1 MRDDF
6 KRYKKECFVKRKIMT
21 MMTGAFVKII
31 FVIGILSIGFY
42 IGGYY
47 VVNVSLIRSFVKFDK
62 IKKEIEEN
70 ENIKK
75 EEIQDHICNL
85 NYEKKMINNELD
97 EFGLDFNEMI
107 TAAAIRLLVNF
118 FGSKK
123 LDKEKLINFVIDTAE
138 SAQDEIFTI
147 NEVLYLAKSKIAE

>member
-1 MRDDF
+1 MF
-6 KRYKKECFVKRKIMT
+6 CERKNMT

-31 FVIGILSIGFY
+31 FVVGILSIIFY

-47 VVNVSLIRSFVKFDK
+47 VVNYSLIRSFVKFDNILK
-62 IKKEIEEN
+62 EIKKDVNIVKKEIEEKDL
-70 ENIKK
+70 KK
-75 EEIQDHICNL
+75 EEIKDHICNL

-118 FGSKK
+118 FGSRK

-147 NEVLYLAKSKIAE
+147 NEVLYLAKSKIVE